1 MQQLLCLLAL
11 LLPAVLAYTAEE
23 ELLYDHFPE
32 DFMWGCAT
40 AAYQIEGA
48 WNEDGKGVNIWDT
61 FTKVCSDSPW
71 RSPLQSDVVG

>member
-1 MQQLLCLLAL
+1 MHQLCLLSL

-32 DFMWGCAT
+32 DFLWGCAT

-48 WNEDGKGVNIWDT
+48 WDEDGKGVNIWDT
-61 FTKVCSDSPW
+61 FTKVRLGSAGGDRVST
-71 RSPLQSDVVG
+71 RQ